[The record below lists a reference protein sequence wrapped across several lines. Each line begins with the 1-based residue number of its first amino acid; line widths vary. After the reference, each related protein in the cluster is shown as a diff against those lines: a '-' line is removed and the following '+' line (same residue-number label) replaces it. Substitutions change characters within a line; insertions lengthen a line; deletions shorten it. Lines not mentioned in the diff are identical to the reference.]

1 MEDLK
6 NILARH
12 GFSFKKKFGQNFL
25 TDTNL
30 LSAIVH
36 DAGVDETVTV
46 LEIGAG
52 AGALTRELS
61 RAAKKVVAYEIDAS
75 LQPVL
80 AETLSGCENTEVVF
94 GDILRADLP
103 ALEAELGRYRVVAN
117 LPYYVTTPVLM
128 RFLEEAHGCDGLTV
142 MVQEEVADRF
152 CAQPGT
158 AEYGAVTAAIALK
171 GAARVTRKVPRTMFT
186 PRPNVDSA
194 VVRIDFE
201 PGRIPVGS
209 EAAYR
214 AVVRCAFSSRRKTL
228 ENNLMSAFRLPREQA
243 KAALVR
249 ADIPDMARGETLSPQ
264 MLARLADV
272 LQEEGVIQYNPT
284 RPCLQGCR
292 HGRVFFNRA
301 CLGCKMLR
309 RCPVWAAARDHDRHS
324 DVQPC
329 LDRAAYSGTC
339 ISLPQSGTLI
349 CVNPISFSAAQT
361 MPRLAQICS
370 APCASEAKDT
380 LRPPSAK

>member
-25 TDTNL
+25 TDPNL

-36 DAGVDETVTV
+36 DAGVDENTTV

-61 RAAKKVVAYEIDAS
+61 RAAEKVVAYEIDSS

-80 AETLSGCENTEVVF
+80 AETLAGCENTEVVF

-117 LPYYVTTPVLM
+117 LPYYVTTPAFM
-128 RFLEEAHGCDGLTV
+128 RFLEESHGCDGLTV

-228 ENNLMSAFRLPREQA
+228 ENNLMSAFHLPRERA

-249 ADIPDMARGETLSPQ
+249 ADIPDMARGETLSPH

-272 LQEEGVIQYNPT
+272 LLEEGIIQ
-284 RPCLQGCR
+284 
-292 HGRVFFNRA
+292 
-301 CLGCKMLR
+301 
-309 RCPVWAAARDHDRHS
+309 
-324 DVQPC
+324 
-329 LDRAAYSGTC
+329 
-339 ISLPQSGTLI
+339 
-349 CVNPISFSAAQT
+349 
-361 MPRLAQICS
+361 
-370 APCASEAKDT
+370 
-380 LRPPSAK
+380 

>member
-1 MEDLK
+1 MEEIKTILLK
-6 NILARH
+6 H
-12 GFSFKKKFGQNFL
+12 GFSFKKQFGQNFL
-25 TDTNL
+25 TDANL
-30 LSAIVH
+30 LDAIVR
-36 DAGVDETVTV
+36 DGGVGADTTV

-52 AGALTRELS
+52 AGALTRALS
-61 RAAKKVVAYEIDAS
+61 KAAKRVVALEIDKT

-80 AETLSGCENTEVVF
+80 AETLAGCENTEVIF
-94 GDILRADLP
+94 RDFMKEDLP
-103 ALEAELGRYRVVAN
+103 ALERELGRYRVVAN
-117 LPYYVTTPVLM
+117 LPYYVTTPVVM

-201 PGRIPVGS
+201 QGRIPVGS

-228 ENNLMSAFRLPREQA
+228 ENNLMSAFHLPRERA

-249 ADIPDMARGETLSPQ
+249 AGISDMARGETLSPQ

-272 LQEEGVIQYNPT
+272 LLEEGIIQ
-284 RPCLQGCR
+284 
-292 HGRVFFNRA
+292 
-301 CLGCKMLR
+301 
-309 RCPVWAAARDHDRHS
+309 
-324 DVQPC
+324 
-329 LDRAAYSGTC
+329 
-339 ISLPQSGTLI
+339 
-349 CVNPISFSAAQT
+349 
-361 MPRLAQICS
+361 
-370 APCASEAKDT
+370 
-380 LRPPSAK
+380 